1 MTYPAKLIALL
12 NRKIQSGGKRFSI
25 CESSMYTDGS
35 WAMRNIPSDKEIEFH
50 FRLADI
56 VYGFYKNSKDWKEK
70 DDAFWTEV
78 NALKEEEI

>member
-12 NRKIQSGGKRFSI
+12 DRKIESGCKRLSI
-25 CESSMYTDGS
+25 SESSMYLDGCCS
-35 WAMRNIPSDKEIEFH
+35 MSNIPSDKEIEFRY
-50 FRLADI
+50 RLADI
-56 VYGFYKNSKDWKEK
+56 IYGFYTNSKDWKEK